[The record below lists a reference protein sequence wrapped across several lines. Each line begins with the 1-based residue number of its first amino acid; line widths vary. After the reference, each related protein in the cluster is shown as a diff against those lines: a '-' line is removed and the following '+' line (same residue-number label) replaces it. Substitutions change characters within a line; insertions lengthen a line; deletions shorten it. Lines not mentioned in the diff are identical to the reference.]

1 VELNPLNPK
10 PLDAGRGAPLRGA
23 DRALERLAG
32 AAPVARP
39 GARHAPLR
47 AGLDR
52 APRRRVQPP
61 RGGLLLL
68 ARAGGPPP
76 PPTAAPRASWACAS
90 SSQAAPPSR
99 WGLATTSTTPSA
111 TTRSARAPRWT
122 TSSAS
127 APPSTPSGA
136 PMARTRSRASSAS
149 RASTP
154 LSRRRASPHRPPPR
168 CASRSHTTLSPSSSP
183 PPPCTAKRPLADP
196 ARQHPRAFRAIHE
209 RRLLEQRAWIS
220 PAHDGAVLFKAEVA
234 CACQRGVQIAGVYT
248 APQARNL
255 GLARRDLNALCHLL
269 LQRYP
274 RATLYVNDNNAPALR
289 LYQRLGFT
297 RLCDYATIFIR

>member
-10 PLDAGRGAPLRGA
+10 PLDAVEALPFVVRTARWSDSQALLRWLDQEPATRLYALAWIERHGVESSHPEE
-23 DRALERLAG
+23 DFSFLLALEDLPRPPPQRPRLLG
-32 AAPVARP
+32 VCLLLP
-39 GARHAPLR
+39 GRTAIPMGPRDDVHHAFGYHALR
-47 AGLDR
+47 AGTALDHVLGER
-52 APRRRVQPP
+52 AAVHAFWRTYGAHKEPRLIREQSFHTLEQAPR
-61 RGGLLLL
+61 L
-68 ARAGGPPP
+68 
-76 PPTAAPRASWACAS
+76 PT
-90 SSQAAPPSR
+90 QAASPLR
-99 WGLATTSTTPSA
+99 LAQPHDLE
-111 TTRSARAPRWT
+111 PFLV
-122 TSSAS
+122 AS
-127 APPSTPSGA
+127 AAMYREET
-136 PMARTRSRASSAS
+136 
-149 RASTP
+149 
-154 LSRRRASPHRPPPR
+154 
-168 CASRSHTTLSPSSSP
+168 
-183 PPPCTAKRPLADP
+183 LADP